1 MDHEF
6 VDLSM
11 ISAKPKIEQ
20 PVAPKDPGTHLRARR
35 YGGAPIAPFAR
46 PLAPLPCWRPRR
58 GESRAGSTRHGS
70 LARARRRPW
79 LGLSSAANH

>member
-58 GESRAGSTRHGS
+58 GESRAPCYR
-70 LARARRRPW
+70 LLPPP
-79 LGLSSAANH
+79 AAIAAPLLFLPDAPA